1 MHAKL
6 VIYMFVKERWAHRTQ
21 VQIIDVKMS
30 ESINIFK
37 YRLREYIFDKKQQVD
52 ILWLPTGVG
61 RSVICW
67 VMKR

>member
-1 MHAKL
+1 
-6 VIYMFVKERWAHRTQ
+6 
-21 VQIIDVKMS
+21 MS

-61 RSVICW
+61 RSVICFSHEK
-67 VMKR
+67 VMKSIHYFAEMWLCC